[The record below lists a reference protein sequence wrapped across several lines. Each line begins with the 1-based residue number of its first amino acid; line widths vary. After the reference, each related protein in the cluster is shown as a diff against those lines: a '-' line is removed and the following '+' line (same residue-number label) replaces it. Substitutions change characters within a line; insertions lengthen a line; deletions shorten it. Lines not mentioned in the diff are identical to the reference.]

1 MVDPQHEIDY
11 DSLHGASGTYLMEN
25 KWLSSGPLG
34 LFNFFGQNAY
44 EFFWQRNAQEL
55 NARELMVK

>member
-1 MVDPQHEIDY
+1 MVDPWHEIDY

-34 LFNFFGQNAY
+34 LFNFFG
-44 EFFWQRNAQEL
+44 
-55 NARELMVK
+55 